1 MDVVGFVGTKVKV
14 FSCSTIR
21 LEDLDISTWLSSPN
35 SGTLTSNEFKT
46 AGESIVVK
54 STATKER
61 NSAAV
66 KTLEFAT
73 HLVFFS
79 LHPGQ

>member
-1 MDVVGFVGTKVKV
+1 MGIVGFVGTKVKV
-14 FSCSTIR
+14 FSYSTTR

-35 SGTLTSNEFKT
+35 SGTLTSKKFKT
-46 AGESIVVK
+46 AGEIVVVK

-61 NSAAV
+61 NPAAV
-66 KTLEFAT
+66 ETLEFAT
-73 HLVFFS
+73 YLVFFS